1 MLNVNVIHGSCQT
14 IYRRILFLNL
24 SNTPRVQEIPFYS
37 LCSILGMKS
46 DCKFISLINL
56 TLITDILQY
65 KAVIT
70 ISRLGLKR
78 AEKKLQ
84 QSLNKIHVKT

>member
-1 MLNVNVIHGSCQT
+1 MILYKQFNFDLMLNFNVIHGSCQT

-46 DCKFISLINL
+46 DRSL
-56 TLITDILQY
+56 
-65 KAVIT
+65 
-70 ISRLGLKR
+70 
-78 AEKKLQ
+78 
-84 QSLNKIHVKT
+84 